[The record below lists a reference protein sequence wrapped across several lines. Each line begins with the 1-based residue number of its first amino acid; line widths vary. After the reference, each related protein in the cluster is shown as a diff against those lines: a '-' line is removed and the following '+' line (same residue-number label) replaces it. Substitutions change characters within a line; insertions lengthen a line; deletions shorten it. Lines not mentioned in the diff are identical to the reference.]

1 METTNPQGSESQ
13 SQGTTVQDAASSFLG
28 LMDAAEAPEGQVEAQ
43 TEQPEEEL
51 ELSEDEQQDW
61 QDEEEQE
68 ESDSEPEEQEEEQR
82 FSVKVAGEDKEL
94 TLSELK
100 SLAQQGA
107 DYTKKTQQ
115 VAEQRKA
122 LEAEARAIEEAKY
135 LRDAYAQRLQAMEQ
149 LLNSPEQNED
159 LEYLKESDPIGYAVR
174 VAEKQQQREQL
185 QAVQAERQR
194 IAEQQQAEYAQQMQ
208 GYLAQ
213 QAEQLSKVL
222 PDYTDPVK
230 GEALRSELRSFAKTN
245 LGFSDE
251 ELSQVRDSRHVIAL
265 HKAMLYDKLQQAKP
279 NVTKRVSEAPKTI
292 KSGNGVK
299 PTTSE
304 NVKRQQKQLQQTG
317 RVRDA
322 AKLFENFF

>member
-1 METTNPQGSESQ
+1 MENTNPQGSDNQ
-13 SQGTTVQDAASSFLG
+13 SQGTTVQDAANSFLG
-28 LMDAAEAPEGQVEAQ
+28 LMDSAEAPEGQVEAQ
-43 TEQPEEEL
+43 TDDQEV
-51 ELSEDEQQDW
+51 ELSGETEQEYEQD
-61 QDEEEQE
+61 DGEQE
-68 ESDSEPEEQEEEQR
+68 ESEEESDDQEEEQR
-82 FSVKVAGEDKEL
+82 YSVKVAGEDKEL
-94 TLSELK
+94 TLTELK
-100 SLAQQGA
+100 SLAQQGS

-122 LEAEARAIEEAKY
+122 LEAEVKAIDEAKY
-135 LRDAYAQRLQAMEQ
+135 LRDVYAQRLQAMEQ
-149 LLNSPEQNED
+149 LLNTPEQSED

-185 QAVQAERQR
+185 QAVQIERQR

-222 PDYTDPVK
+222 PEYSDPVK
-230 GEALRSELRSFAKTN
+230 GEKLRTELRGFAKN
-245 LGFSDE
+245 SLGFTDD
-251 ELSQVRDSRHVIAL
+251 ELSQVRDSRHVLAL
-265 HKAMLYDKLQQAKP
+265 HKAMLYDQLQKAKP
-279 NVTKRVSEAPKTI
+279 SVNKRVSEAPRTI

-304 NVKRQQKQLQQTG
+304 SMKRQQQQLKQTG

>member
-1 METTNPQGSESQ
+1 MENTNPQGSENQ
-13 SQGTTVQDAASSFLG
+13 SQGTTVQDAANSFLG
-28 LMDAAEAPEGQVEAQ
+28 FMDAAEAPEGQVEAQ
-43 TEQPEEEL
+43 PEQPEEEL
-51 ELSEDEQQDW
+51 VSDDEQQDW
-61 QDEEEQE
+61 QDEGEQE
-68 ESDSEPEEQEEEQR
+68 ESEYEPEEQEEEQR
-82 FSVKVAGEDKEL
+82 FSVKVSGEDKEL

-122 LEAEARAIEEAKY
+122 LEAEAKAIEEAKY

-185 QAVQAERQR
+185 QAVQLERQR

-213 QAEQLSKVL
+213 QAEQLAKVL
-222 PDYTDPVK
+222 PEYTDPVK
-230 GEALRSELRSFAKTN
+230 GEALRSELRSFAKSN

-251 ELSQVRDSRHVIAL
+251 ELSMVRDSRQVIAL

-279 NVTKRVSEAPKTI
+279 NVNKRVSEAPKTL
-292 KSGNGVK
+292 KSGNSVK
-299 PTTSE
+299 PATSE
-304 NVKRQQKQLQQTG
+304 QVKRQSIQLKQTG

-322 AKLFENFF
+322 AKLFENFI

>member
-1 METTNPQGSESQ
+1 METTNPNGSESQ

-61 QDEEEQE
+61 QDDGEQE
-68 ESDSEPEEQEEEQR
+68 EPEFESEEQEEEQR
-82 FSVKVAGEDKEL
+82 FSVKVSGEDKEL

-100 SLAQQGA
+100 TLAQQGA

-122 LEAEARAIEEAKY
+122 LEAEAKAIEEAKY

-251 ELSQVRDSRHVIAL
+251 ELSQVRDSRQVVAL

-304 NVKRQQKQLQQTG
+304 NVKRQQQQLRQSG
-317 RVRDA
+317 KVRDA

>member
-1 METTNPQGSESQ
+1 MENTNPNGSENQ
-13 SQGTTVQDAASSFLG
+13 SQGTTVQDAANSFLG
-28 LMDAAEAPEGQVEAQ
+28 LMDAAEAPEGQAEAAA
-43 TEQPEEEL
+43 EQPEEEL
-51 ELSEDEQQDW
+51 VSEEAQEYDQ
-61 QDEEEQE
+61 EEDEQE
-68 ESDSEPEEQEEEQR
+68 ESDQEPEQDEEQR
-82 FSVKVAGEDKEL
+82 FSVKVAGEEKEL

-100 SLAQQGA
+100 TLAQQGA

-122 LEAEARAIEEAKY
+122 LEAEAKAIEEAKY

-185 QAVQAERQR
+185 QAVQLERQR

-213 QAEQLSKVL
+213 QAEQLAKVL

-230 GEALRSELRSFAKTN
+230 GETLRSELRSFAKTN

-251 ELSQVRDSRHVIAL
+251 ELSMVRDSRQVIAL

-279 NVTKRVSEAPKTI
+279 NVNKRVSEAPKTL
-292 KSGNGVK
+292 KSGNSVK
-299 PTTSE
+299 PATSDQI
-304 NVKRQQKQLQQTG
+304 KRQSNQLKQTG

-322 AKLFENFF
+322 AKLFENFI